1 MAENI
6 FFEEIY
12 DGDMCKA
19 AESFEDQINI
29 TNKGEEEIKAVEKSY
44 FVKLLEDD
52 KSYIIEQIKKPNP
65 CITLW

>member
-6 FFEEIY
+6 FFEEVY

-44 FVKLLEDD
+44 FVNILEDD

-65 CITLW
+65 CITL